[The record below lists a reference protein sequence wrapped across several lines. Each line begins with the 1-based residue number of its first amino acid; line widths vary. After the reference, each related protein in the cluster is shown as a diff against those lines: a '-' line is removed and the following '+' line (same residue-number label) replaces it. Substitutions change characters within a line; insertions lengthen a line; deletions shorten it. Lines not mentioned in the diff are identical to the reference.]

1 MNSVLKMWRK
11 LSAYP
16 GGKLAFSK
24 AICMKAPYFSTISPR
39 FEELGVGYGVVR
51 IRERRSIHNHIGTV
65 HAIALCN
72 LAEVVGGMTAEV
84 SMPKGMRWIP
94 AGMSVRYVKPA
105 KGVLR
110 GYASMR
116 EIEVGEKGEVPVQV
130 EVKEEDGTVVFTA
143 EISMHVSPVKPKN

>member
-1 MNSVLKMWRK
+1 MNPMLKTWQR

-16 GGKLAFSK
+16 GGKRLFSR
-24 AICMKAPYFSTISPR
+24 AVCLKAPYFSTISPR
-39 FEELGVGYGVVR
+39 FEVLDTGRAVVR
-51 IRERRSIHNHIGTV
+51 IKERRSMHNHIGSV

-72 LAEVVGGMTAEV
+72 LAEVAGGLTSEV

-94 AGMSVRYVKPA
+94 AGMTVRYLKPA

-116 EIEVGEKGEVPVQV
+116 AIEMGEKGEVPVNV
-130 EVKEEDGTVVFTA
+130 EVKNEADEVVFTA
-143 EISMHVSPVKPKN
+143 AINMHVSPIK